1 LKRDEGEFRVDGS
14 MIFAPDAVIM
24 LCQAMRAI
32 FNKFDEDGIMDMETC
47 LCGAVKY
54 CLGSEDERADY
65 IEKSKQMFDMC
76 KNGDEE

>member
-1 LKRDEGEFRVDGS
+1 

-54 CLGSEDERADY
+54 CLGSEDE
-65 IEKSKQMFDMC
+65 
-76 KNGDEE
+76 